1 MKTKMSVYLLVI
13 MLIIACFLC
22 GCNKSKSSEAE
33 TKGDQYFY
41 DETTGKVYTDYSQNF
56 DIKIEQWKYYYDT
69 ESSRDRILLSIAIK
83 NKTHQELDDFVAV
96 INLNPDAA
104 DLVASGIL
112 VYDQFEPYDLIPR
125 TTANGASCAID
136 FLVETDDW
144 LQEVK
149 ADKNELLD
157 EIRSITLELSWKGGN
172 ETIELMLDELIVSNE
187 HG

>member
-1 MKTKMSVYLLVI
+1 MKKTGYHLLL
-13 MLIIACFLC
+13 LILFFACLVGGC
-22 GCNKSKSSEAE
+22 GEGSYGEVEA
-33 TKGDQYFY
+33 KGDQYFY
-41 DETTGKVYTDYSQNF
+41 DETKGKVYTDYSQNF